1 MFPPVH
7 PERSE
12 FQTKNKMR
20 FHPYAKFALAM
31 AAVHLV
37 QYMSEYFHY
46 QHCSRG
52 MFWSMFTR
60 GSPMCTTL
68 RATSDIFAGGIQ
80 KVLAGGV
87 LVTVNHSLNK
97 LLEGDL
103 RHPSELLASS

>member
-1 MFPPVH
+1 MFPPVP

-12 FQTKNKMR
+12 IQTKNKMR

-46 QHCSRG
+46 QNCSRG

-60 GSPMCTTL
+60 GSPMCATL
-68 RATSDIFAGGIQ
+68 RATSDMFAGGIQ

-87 LVTVNHSLNK
+87 LVTINHSLNK

-103 RHPSELLASS
+103 RHPSELLSSP

>member
-1 MFPPVH
+1 MFPPVKTDRVEIQ
-7 PERSE
+7 P
-12 FQTKNKMR
+12 KIKMR

-46 QHCSRG
+46 QNCSRG
-52 MFWSMFTR
+52 MFWSLFTR

-68 RATSDIFAGGIQ
+68 RAASDMFAGSFQ

-97 LLEGDL
+97 LLEGNS
-103 RHPSELLASS
+103 RQPPEFLASP